1 MTPFTVLTSI
11 AAPLRVSNVDTDQII
26 PARFLRHKRSD
37 DYGQFLFHDQRFD
50 ENGQQIPDF
59 VLNRPEFRNAQI
71 LVAGENF
78 GSGSSREGAV
88 FALQD
93 HGIRCVIAPSFGQI
107 FYRNCFNNGVL
118 PAIVQKSEITR
129 LVSAAAAGSDHRLHV
144 DLEEQTISVPQ
155 SGTVV
160 NFEVEPFF
168 REMLLKGIAELG
180 LTLELTDKIKAFEKQ
195 YLEEFPFLKEIY

>member
-26 PARFLRHKRSD
+26 PARFLRHNRSEG
-37 DYGQFLFHDQRFD
+37 YGQFLFHDQRFD

-59 VLNRPEFRNAQI
+59 VLNRPEFRHAQI
-71 LVAGENF
+71 LLAGDNF

-129 LVSAAAAGSDHRLHV
+129 LVSAAAAGSDHRWQV

-155 SGTVV
+155 SGTIS
-160 NFEVEPFF
+160 NFEVEPFS
-168 REMLLKGIAELG
+168 GSCC
-180 LTLELTDKIKAFEKQ
+180 
-195 YLEEFPFLKEIY
+195 

>member
-26 PARFLRHKRSD
+26 PARFLRHNRSEG
-37 DYGQFLFHDQRFD
+37 YGQFLFHDQRFD

-59 VLNRPEFRNAQI
+59 VLNRPEFRHAQI
-71 LVAGENF
+71 LLAGDNF

-129 LVSAAAAGSDHRLHV
+129 LVSAAAAGSDHRWQV

-155 SGTVV
+155 SGTIS

-168 REMLLKGIAELG
+168 RELLLKGVAELG
-180 LTLELTDKIKAFEKQ
+180 LTLELTDTIKAFEKQ
-195 YLEEFPFLKEIY
+195 YLEEFAFLKEIY

>member
-1 MTPFTVLTSI
+1 MTPFTVLTST

-37 DYGQFLFHDQRFD
+37 GYGQFLFHDQRFD

-71 LVAGENF
+71 LVAGDNF

-155 SGTVV
+155 SETVV

-168 REMLLKGIAELG
+168 REMLLKGVAELG
-180 LTLELTDKIKAFEKQ
+180 LTLELTDNIKAFEKQ
-195 YLEEFPFLKEIY
+195 YLEEFAFLKEIY

>member
-1 MTPFTVLTSI
+1 MEDHD
-11 AAPLRVSNVDTDQII
+11 VSLLGIDPNRAVI
-26 PARFLRHKRSD
+26 F
-37 DYGQFLFHDQRFD
+37 G
-50 ENGQQIPDF
+50 DF

-71 LVAGENF
+71 LVAGDNF

-129 LVSAAAAGSDHRLHV
+129 LVSTAAAGSDHRLHV

-155 SGTVV
+155 SEIVV
-160 NFEVEPFF
+160 NFEVEPFY
-168 REMLLKGIAELG
+168 REMLLKGVAELG
-180 LTLELTDKIKAFEKQ
+180 LTLELTDNIKAFEKQ
-195 YLEEFPFLKEIY
+195 YLEEFAFLKEIY

>member
-1 MTPFTVLTSI
+1 MTPFTVLTST

-26 PARFLRHKRSD
+26 PARFLRHNRSEG
-37 DYGQFLFHDQRFD
+37 YGQFLFHDQRFD

-59 VLNRPEFRNAQI
+59 VLNRPEFRHAQI
-71 LVAGENF
+71 LLAGDNF

-118 PAIVQKSEITR
+118 PAIVQESEITR
-129 LVSAAAAGSDHRLHV
+129 LVSTAAAGSDHRLHV
-144 DLEEQTISVPQ
+144 DLEEQTLSVPQ
-155 SGTVV
+155 SEAVV

-168 REMLLKGIAELG
+168 RELLLKGIAELG
-180 LTLELTDKIKAFEKQ
+180 LTLELTDNIKAFEKQ
-195 YLEEFPFLKEIY
+195 YLEEFAFLKEIY